1 MLTSSPGRSTAC
13 PLTTGSWFAGVGG
26 WDTLVRVAKLDDNTW
41 DNCDNNII
49 LVCRGGGRGHTC
61 LSSKAGLKFI
71 KNLLWKTQ
79 TPDVETHHMNVPRY
93 LYILYHMYMYPVSY
107 VPVPVPVSYMHLY
120 GLYPAKLLGLLTV
133 GIQDTVAAK
142 SSFSPQHQKKH
153 RELGQSHRAQ
163 LSSHFFLQKGITSIN

>member
-1 MLTSSPGRSTAC
+1 
-13 PLTTGSWFAGVGG
+13 
-26 WDTLVRVAKLDDNTW
+26 
-41 DNCDNNII
+41 
-49 LVCRGGGRGHTC
+49 
-61 LSSKAGLKFI
+61 
-71 KNLLWKTQ
+71 
-79 TPDVETHHMNVPRY
+79 
-93 LYILYHMYMYPVSY
+93 MYMYPVSY

-142 SSFSPQHQKKH
+142 SSFPPQHQKKH